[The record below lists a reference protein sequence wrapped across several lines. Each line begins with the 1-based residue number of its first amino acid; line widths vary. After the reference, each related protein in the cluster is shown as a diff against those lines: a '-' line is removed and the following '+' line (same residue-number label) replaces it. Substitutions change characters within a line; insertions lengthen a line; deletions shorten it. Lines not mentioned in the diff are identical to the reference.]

1 MRVATIDPPSHV
13 FGTVVL
19 LHGFGRSPER
29 LDGLSARLASLGAR
43 VLLPALSPWW
53 WPTCTNNTRYLNR
66 VADAI
71 AAASA
76 PDPIVVVGHSAG
88 AAAGAW
94 IAARLIK
101 GGYQVTSV
109 VFVDGVDSPVRSIR
123 RSWPVLQHR
132 GVVAICGDPSP
143 CNRHG
148 ALERW
153 LRAQP
158 AEDAADLQEDT
169 ADLQEDTADRQEDT
183 ADLQIVSVPGMG
195 HGDVEGAGIGV
206 YVRLCKDNPSAPQ
219 REVLLDL
226 IVGAV
231 SRGLQAPAN

>member
-1 MRVATIDPPSHV
+1 MRVVTIEPPIKPPSHV
-13 FGTVVL
+13 LGTVVL

-94 IAARLIK
+94 IAARLIR
-101 GGYQVTSV
+101 GGHQVTSV

-123 RSWPVLQHR
+123 RSWPVLQHS

-148 ALERW
+148 ALAKW

-158 AEDAADLQEDT
+158 AEDAADLQ
-169 ADLQEDTADRQEDT
+169 
-183 ADLQIVSVPGMG
+183 IVSVQGMG